1 MHASRHTL
9 IALAI
14 ASVAVVTSGCTGS
27 SPSTDPVATTVAPTE
42 KVTITFWHGWSQPS
56 EVKAI
61 ADNIAAFQKLHP
73 NITVKTVPNV
83 ADDKILQ
90 GIRGGNGPDVVSSF
104 TTDNVGMFCN
114 GALMDLNPWL
124 AKSGVDKNSV
134 FLKPMVEYTQYQGK
148 QCTLPLLGDAYGMY
162 YNKAMFAAAGISAPP
177 RTWSEFKADAVKL
190 TKQSGASYSQLG
202 FMPTFHGYENA
213 IAHWVSQSGPTYFS
227 ADGKAN
233 IDKDPAFAD
242 FLTMQKDLVDSL
254 GGFAR
259 LEKYRNG
266 FGEEFSPQNAFEAGK
281 VAMQIDGEWRTVSI
295 RDDGVK
301 LDWATAPLPVPD
313 DQAASYGRGYV
324 SGTVVGIPAN
334 SKHAAA
340 AWEFVKYLTT
350 DTTALVTF
358 ANAIHNVPST
368 HAAMSSPDLDKDAQ
382 FATFLQIAQ
391 NEQSNTTP
399 ASPNGGQ
406 YQTILQDFTYK
417 WESGQAKDLTSGLA
431 DVDQQIDKANAQAK
445 G

>member
-9 IALAI
+9 IALTI
-14 ASVAVVTSGCTGS
+14 ASVALTAGCTGS
-27 SPSTDPVATTVAPTE
+27 SPSTDPVGTTVAPTE

-114 GALMDLNPWL
+114 GALMDLNPLL
-124 AKSGVDKNSV
+124 AKSGVDKNAV

-162 YNKAMFAAAGISAPP
+162 YNKTMFAAAGIAAPP
-177 RTWSEFKADAVKL
+177 KTWSEFKADAVKL
-190 TKQSGASYSQLG
+190 TKQSGTGYSQLG

-213 IAHWVSQSGPTYFS
+213 IAHWVSQSGPTYFT

-233 IDKDPAFAD
+233 IAKDPAFAD
-242 FLTMQKDLVDSL
+242 FLTMQKDLVNSL

-313 DQAASYGRGYV
+313 DQATSYGRGYV
-324 SGTVVGIPAN
+324 SGTVVGIPTN

-368 HAAMSSPDLDKDAQ
+368 HAAMSSPDLDKDPQ

-391 NEQSNTTP
+391 NEHSNTTP